1 MQDLIIDLGNSVH
14 YPESPEAL
22 KTLVKHFATEP
33 LPVPTD
39 LTEEQKHILRY
50 WVGNDDGL
58 AGRRV
63 AEVLRNEIE
72 TTRTP

>member
-1 MQDLIIDLGNSVH
+1 
-14 YPESPEAL
+14 
-22 KTLVKHFATEP
+22 LVKHFATEP

-39 LTEEQKHILRY
+39 LTEEQKHVLRY